1 MSQDALPETVTV
13 DDWMAIVRVHDHDR
27 YISALFAPADR
38 RADLMLIYAF
48 DAEMARI
55 PRSVNEP
62 MMGEIR
68 LQWWRDALSPLL
80 TDTGRALTS
89 PTRIGHP
96 LADAVVALTHRT
108 RLPAGLIHGLIDAR
122 SIDLDDTPLRDDA
135 ELWSYIAKTDA
146 AVLAL
151 AARVLEPALQ
161 PRLDDIAATA
171 GRAIGLTRVG
181 RRLSGGD
188 RNAEMLVPLTIWPLD
203 DRHTHAG
210 DDAASIR
217 FVAAR
222 TKAIQHLTELAT
234 AEMDRARQELS
245 QLPQSL
251 RPAFLP
257 LALVPRYVTHIQ
269 RIVSNPALAG
279 HDINPLTRLW
289 TLWRARRKK
298 SSI

>member
-1 MSQDALPETVTV
+1 MSRADMPETVTV
-13 DDWMAIVRVHDHDR
+13 DDRFAIVRAHDYDR
-27 YISALFAPADR
+27 YLSALFAPADR

-55 PRSVNEP
+55 PLSVSEP
-62 MMGEIR
+62 LMGEIR

-80 TDTGRALTS
+80 TDAGRAPSS

-96 LADAVVALTHRT
+96 LADAIVALTHRA

-122 SIDLDDTPLRDDA
+122 STDLDDTPLRDNA

-151 AARVLEPALQ
+151 AARVLAS
-161 PRLDDIAATA
+161 AAPLNFDGIVAAA

-210 DDAASIR
+210 DDAASLR

-222 TKAIQHLTELAT
+222 TKAIQHLAELAT

-251 RPAFLP
+251 RPAILP
-257 LALVPRYVTHIQ
+257 LALVPRYVTQ
-269 RIVSNPALAG
+269 VQKVVTNPALTG
-279 HDINPLTRLW
+279 HDINPLARLW
-289 TLWRARRKK
+289 TLWRARRKT